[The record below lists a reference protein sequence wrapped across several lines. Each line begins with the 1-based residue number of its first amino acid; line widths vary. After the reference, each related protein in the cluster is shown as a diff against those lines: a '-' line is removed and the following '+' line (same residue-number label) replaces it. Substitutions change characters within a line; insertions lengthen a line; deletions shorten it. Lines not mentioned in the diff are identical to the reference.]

1 MVWMTGALV
10 LAGGC
15 EFFDARPQLREWFYS
30 IGSDNSPDPTDEIR
44 KKYYRTWPKPMQ
56 EAVDTRTVLP
66 GMDKNQVQ
74 VALRLNEGLISKTS
88 QASPNG
94 RIEVWTVWQIGDGWS
109 FAKRKDGQE
118 TSICFQEGKVVQIN
132 RE

>member
-1 MVWMTGALV
+1 MWMTGLLALS
-10 LAGGC
+10 GGC
-15 EFFDARPQLREWFYS
+15 EFFDARPKLNEWLYS
-30 IGSDNSPDPTDEIR
+30 IGSDNSPNPTDEIR
-44 KKYYRTWPKPMQ
+44 KKYYHTWPKPMQ

-74 VALRLNEGLISKTS
+74 VALRLGESLIKKSTTES
-88 QASPNG
+88 VNG
-94 RIEVWTVWQIGDGWS
+94 PFEVWTVWQLGNGWS
-109 FAKRKDGQE
+109 FAKRKDGRE